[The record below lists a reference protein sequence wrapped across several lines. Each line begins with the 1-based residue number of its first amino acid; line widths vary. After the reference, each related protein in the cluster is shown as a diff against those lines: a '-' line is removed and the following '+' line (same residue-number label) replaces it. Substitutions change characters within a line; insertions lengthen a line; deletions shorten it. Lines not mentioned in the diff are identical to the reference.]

1 MLNKILSIKIK
12 SPLSLRGLFPFC
24 HSRESGNP
32 SSLSLRARRRSNFN
46 GFSLIELMVA
56 AAILAIALLGIFQA
70 YSVGFMGMADAR
82 DRTVAT
88 NYLREMI
95 EDFKNMDFNKVKD
108 EAITLIPGTKFHRG
122 AIVLDLEKKDNIV
135 TLKKVI
141 TQVRWI
147 DRKGEIK
154 IEEASTLLYNKPNT
168 SEVSGAAGIILY
180 ASPYYAIIPASEVA
194 LFAEIKDNNGNTI
207 TDWEGDISFS
217 FVIPTPNDDYNPV
230 GYINNALRTKDDT
243 DTIIVHTTNGKA
255 NITFYSFAVGPDE
268 SVDGIEKIQ
277 ASADLGGPED
287 VTDTVNIRVTT
298 GAVGIILEPATEED
312 RILAAGGTANINLT
326 VVKADYSTPIAYDK
340 PITLSAV
347 GPGTLSTTT
356 ISTVPTDGTPFALT
370 STGTPGVVEVTASAP
385 DLDMG
390 YTEVTFTGEPESII
404 VSSKKR
410 SIYPGDETLI
420 TVTIVDIN
428 NKPVSFGAIGDS
440 KTITLSVSPDYGVFD
455 DNSDPNDDSNPIDL
469 TFEGEDYKT
478 CFFKASIDSPPED
491 VTIAASGGGLNSGST
506 TIEILSLLIAHHIYV
521 RPPFPSIIELDIPG
535 SHSGITAIMK
545 SEEGDVVFGKSII
558 FEIIEG
564 EGSFSSDSPNPS
576 IELIGGEVEAILH
589 PFNVYVTIK
598 TIINIY
604 SPDLD
609 YDVSGPPGN
618 PGNPVEVE
626 VIFHQESEPD
636 EINLVANPQYIY
648 IGGDTCT
655 ITATIVDKVGEIE
668 VPVNCTGNITFSI
681 VDGGG
686 IGELIGSN
694 PVALIDTSQATIIL
708 SSKDTAGNVVVKAEA
723 NITAPYTDLILY
735 SLLKVVEVKEITLN
749 LVPDSLAY
757 WENNK
762 IVSFNIEV
770 NGPTLNLSNM
780 TIEWDYSPSKLKKIE
795 IKSPYNADDYN
806 PIIDTG
812 NATSP
817 HIEDNINANLLPGES
832 IIRLTFST
840 NMEGKPLTVILTTDF
855 GSYENTDTIELVSN

>member
-1 MLNKILSIKIK
+1 MLIINRKLSHK
-12 SPLSLRGLFPFC
+12 
-24 HSRESGNP
+24 
-32 SSLSLRARRRSNFN
+32 

-108 EAITLIPGTKFHRG
+108 EPIALIPGTKFHRG

-135 TLKKVI
+135 TLKKII
-141 TQVRWI
+141 TQVRWM
-147 DRKGEIK
+147 DRKGSIK
-154 IEEASTLLYNKPNT
+154 TEETSTILYNKPNI
-168 SEVSGAAGIILY
+168 SEVSDAAGIILY
-180 ASPYYAIIPASEVA
+180 ASPYYAIIPAAEVV
-194 LFAEIKDNNGNTI
+194 LTAEIKDENGNTI
-207 TDWEGDISFS
+207 TDWTGVINFS
-217 FVIPTPNDDYNPV
+217 IINKDDHTLV
-230 GYINNALRTKDDT
+230 GYISLT
-243 DTIIVHTTNGKA
+243 DPQSVDVPTTNGTA
-255 NITFYSFAVGPDE
+255 TIDFISFPVGPDE
-268 SVDGIEKIQ
+268 SVDGIEMIQ
-277 ASADLGGPED
+277 ASATLLDVVDE

-298 GAVGIILEPATEED
+298 GAVGIILEPEAGHEILPVGDSAT
-312 RILAAGGTANINLT
+312 INIT
-326 VVKADYSTPIAYDK
+326 IVIADYTTTIEYSGD
-340 PITLSAV
+340 ITLRTK
-347 GPGTLSTTT
+347 GPGTLSDITINNISADKNNPTTVT
-356 ISTVPTDGTPFALT
+356 LT
-370 STGTPGVVEVTASAP
+370 SNGIPGVVEVTASAP

-440 KTITLSVSPDYGVFD
+440 KTITLSVFPDYGVFD

-469 TFEGEDYKT
+469 TFEGEQSMT
-478 CFFKASIDSPPED
+478 CVFKASIDSPPED

-521 RPPFPSIIELDIPG
+521 RSPYPSIIELDISG

-545 SEEGDVVFGKSII
+545 SEEGDVVYGKSII
-558 FEIIEG
+558 FEIKEG
-564 EGSFSSDSPNPS
+564 GGSFSFDEVNPS
-576 IELIGGEVEAILH
+576 IELIGGEVEAILY
-589 PFNVYVTIK
+589 PFEVYGTIK
-598 TIINIY
+598 TIIKIY

-626 VIFHQESEPD
+626 VIFHKGSTPNY
-636 EINLVANPQYIY
+636 INLVANPQYIY
-648 IGGDTCT
+648 IGGDACT
-655 ITATIVDKVGEIE
+655 ITATIVDKEGEIE
-668 VPVNCTGNITFSI
+668 VPINCTGTIAFSI
-681 VDGGG
+681 IDGGG

-694 PVALIDTSQATIIL
+694 PVTLIDTSQATIIL
-708 SSKDTAGNVVVKAEA
+708 SSTLLASSGTVRIQADADLTSPPTVITPSTIDVDVK
-723 NITAPYTDLILY
+723 P
-735 SLLKVVEVKEITLN
+735 ITLIP
-749 LVPDSLAY
+749 VDGSLEY
-757 WENNK
+757 WSNGK

-770 NGPTLNLSNM
+770 NGPTLNLSEM
-780 TIEWDYSPSKLKKIE
+780 KVEWDYSPSKLKKIE
-795 IKSPYNADDYN
+795 IKSPYNAVDYN

-812 NATSP
+812 NATSS
-817 HIEDNINANLLPGES
+817 HDEENINANLLPGVS
-832 IIRLTFST
+832 TIRLTFSS
-840 NMEGKPLTVILTTDF
+840 NMEGKPLTVYLTTDF
-855 GSYENTDTIELVSN
+855 GSYGNTETIELVSN

>member
-1 MLNKILSIKIK
+1 
-12 SPLSLRGLFPFC
+12 
-24 HSRESGNP
+24 
-32 SSLSLRARRRSNFN
+32 
-46 GFSLIELMVA
+46 MVA

-108 EAITLIPGTKFHRG
+108 ESVTLIPGTKFRRG
-122 AIVLDLEKKDNIV
+122 AIVLDIEKKDNIV

-154 IEEASTLLYNKPNT
+154 IEEASTILYNTPNT
-168 SEVSGAAGIILY
+168 SEVSNAAGIILY
-180 ASPYYAIIPASEVA
+180 ASPYYAIIPASKVV
-194 LFAEIKDNNGNTI
+194 LTAEIKDENGNTI
-207 TDWEGDISFS
+207 TDWAGVINFS
-217 FVIPTPNDDYNPV
+217 IINEDDHTLV
-230 GYINNALRTKDDT
+230 GYISLT
-243 DTIIVHTTNGKA
+243 DPQSVDVPTTNGTA
-255 NITFYSFAVGPDE
+255 TIDFISFPAGPDE

-312 RILAAGGTANINLT
+312 RIRPAGENSTINVT
-326 VVKADYSTPIAYDK
+326 VVKADYTSLIEYSGD
-340 PITLSAV
+340 ITLSTK
-347 GPGTLSTTT
+347 GPGTLSNTT
-356 ISTVPTDGTPFALT
+356 INNISADKDNPTTVTLT
-370 STGTPGVVEVTASAP
+370 SNGIPGVVEVTASAP

-420 TVTIVDIN
+420 TVTVVDIN
-428 NKPVSFGAIGDS
+428 NKPVSFGAIDDS

-469 TFEGEDYKT
+469 TFKGEDYKT
-478 CFFKASIDSPPED
+478 CVFKASIDSPPED

-521 RPPFPSIIELDIPG
+521 RPPFPSIIELDITG

-576 IELIGGEVEAILH
+576 IELIGGEVEAILY
-589 PFNVYVTIK
+589 PYLVTVTSK
-598 TIINIY
+598 TIIKIY
-604 SPDLD
+604 SPDLI
-609 YDVSGPPGN
+609 YDESGPPGN
-618 PGNPVEVE
+618 PANPVEVE
-626 VIFHQESEPD
+626 VIFHEESDPD
-636 EINLVANPQYIY
+636 QINLVANPQFIY
-648 IGGDTCT
+648 VGGDTCT
-655 ITATIVDKVGEIE
+655 ITATILDVENLIE
-668 VPVNCTGNITFSI
+668 VPVNCTGNISFSI
-681 VDGGG
+681 IEGGT
-686 IGELIGSN
+686 IGGLTDPTEVELF
-694 PVALIDTSQATIIL
+694 DESQATIVL
-708 SSKDTAGNVVVKAEA
+708 SSKDILGNIVVEA
-723 NITAPYTDLILY
+723 VASIGDPYNIILT
-735 SLLKVVEVKEITLN
+735 SIEDVEVKPITLN
-749 LVPDSLAY
+749 LVPDSLEY
-757 WENNK
+757 WENDK

-770 NGPTLNLSNM
+770 DGPTLNLSSM
-780 TIEWDYSPSKLKKIE
+780 TVDWDYSPSKLKKIE

-832 IIRLTFST
+832 IIRLIFST
-840 NMEGKPLTVILTTDF
+840 NMESKPLTVILTTDF
-855 GSYENTDTIELVSN
+855 GSYENTDTITLVSN

>member
-1 MLNKILSIKIK
+1 MLKINKIFLKKIK
-12 SPLSLRGLFPFC
+12 FPLSLRGLFPFC

-32 SSLSLRARRRSNFN
+32 SSLSLRGEKRRSNLS

-108 EAITLIPGTKFHRG
+108 EPITLIPGTKFHRG
-122 AIVLDLEKKDNIV
+122 SIVLDLEKKDNIV
-135 TLKKVI
+135 NLKKVI

-154 IEEASTLLYNKPNT
+154 IEEASTILYNTPNT
-168 SEVSGAAGIILY
+168 SEVSNAAGIILY
-180 ASPYYAIIPASEVA
+180 ASPYYAIIPASKVV
-194 LFAEIKDNNGNTI
+194 LTAEIKDENGNTI
-207 TDWEGDISFS
+207 TDWAGVINFS
-217 FVIPTPNDDYNPV
+217 IINEDDHTLV
-230 GYINNALRTKDDT
+230 GYISLT
-243 DTIIVHTTNGKA
+243 DPQSVDVPTTNGTA
-255 NITFYSFAVGPDE
+255 TIDFISFPAEPDE

-277 ASADLGGPED
+277 ASATLDVVGV

-312 RILAAGGTANINLT
+312 RIRPAGENSTINVT
-326 VVKADYSTPIAYDK
+326 VVKADYTSLIEYFGD
-340 PITLSAV
+340 ITLSTK
-347 GPGTLSTTT
+347 GPGTLSNTT
-356 ISTVPTDGTPFALT
+356 INNISADKDNPTTVTLT
-370 STGTPGVVEVTASAP
+370 SNGIPGVVEVTASAL

-469 TFEGEDYKT
+469 TFEGEDYET

-558 FEIIEG
+558 FEIEG
-564 EGSFSSDSPNPS
+564 EGSFSFDEPNPS
-576 IELIGGEVEAILH
+576 IELIGGEVEAILY
-589 PFNVYVTIK
+589 PYFVTETSK
-598 TIINIY
+598 TIIKIY
-604 SPDLD
+604 SPDLI
-609 YDVSGPPGN
+609 YDESGPPGN

-655 ITATIVDKVGEIE
+655 ITATIVDVVDEIE

-686 IGELIGSN
+686 IGELTGSN
-694 PVALIDTSQATIIL
+694 PVALIDTSQATIVL
-708 SSKDTAGNVVVKAEA
+708 SSKDIPGNVEVEA
-723 NITAPYTDLILY
+723 VASIETPYNITLTSTED
-735 SLLKVVEVKEITLN
+735 VEVKTIALN

-770 NGPTLNLSNM
+770 NGPTLNLSSM

-817 HIEDNINANLLPGES
+817 HDEDNINANLLPGES

-855 GSYENTDTIELVSN
+855 GSYENIDTITLVSN